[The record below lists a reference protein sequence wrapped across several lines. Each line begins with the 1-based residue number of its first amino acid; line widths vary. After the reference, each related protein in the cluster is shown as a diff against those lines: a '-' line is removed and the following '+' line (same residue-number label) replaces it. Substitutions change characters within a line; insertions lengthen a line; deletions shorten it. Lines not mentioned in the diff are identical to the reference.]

1 MESPNGSA
9 STDGGRYPDGELLA
23 EKNTQPARKKQF
35 RFNEIAEVAL
45 LKQVLASAPWEA
57 SHGNSQKNWDEV
69 AVSLRSAG
77 LEVNGRRVKIK
88 LESLINAWRRQC
100 AKEEK
105 QSGVAVAYSEK
116 EVMLEDI
123 RTQLDDWSAH
133 GRQAVDSANKARIK
147 AQAEGKDIR
156 KESMS
161 GMKRQREPSDEDG
174 EKDEIVPSS
183 SSSRRRRSS
192 GSFEE
197 SFAELKDSFVE
208 NAETRMRLREKELVV
223 ESKRIEME
231 EKRLEMEIKDRE
243 AARDAQSSTM
253 NAMLSLMKTITENM
267 GK

>member
-1 MESPNGSA
+1 MESSDGSA
-9 STDGGRYPDGELLA
+9 SSDGRRYPDGELHA

-35 RFNEIAEVAL
+35 RFNEAAEVAL

-57 SHGNSQKNWDEV
+57 SHGNSQRNWDEV

-88 LESLINAWRRQC
+88 LESLVNTWRMQC
-100 AKEEK
+100 AKEER

-116 EVMLEDI
+116 EIMLEDI
-123 RTQLDDWSAH
+123 RTQLDEWSAH

-156 KESMS
+156 KASMS
-161 GMKRQREPSDEDG
+161 GMKRQREPSDEDR
-174 EKDEIVPSS
+174 EQNEIVPSS

-192 GSFEE
+192 GSFED

-208 NAETRMRLREKELVV
+208 NAETRLRLREEELMV
-223 ESKRIEME
+223 ESKRMEM
-231 EKRLEMEIKDRE
+231 
-243 AARDAQSSTM
+243 
-253 NAMLSLMKTITENM
+253 
-267 GK
+267 

>member
-1 MESPNGSA
+1 MESSDGSA
-9 STDGGRYPDGELLA
+9 SSDGRRYPDGELHA

-35 RFNEIAEVAL
+35 IFNEAAEVAL

-57 SHGNSQKNWDEV
+57 SHGNSQRNWDEV

-88 LESLINAWRRQC
+88 LESLVNTWRMQC
-100 AKEEK
+100 AKEER

-116 EVMLEDI
+116 EIMLEDI
-123 RTQLDDWSAH
+123 RTQLDEWSAH

-156 KESMS
+156 KASMS
-161 GMKRQREPSDEDG
+161 GMKRQRETSDEDR
-174 EKDEIVPSS
+174 EQNEIVPSS

-192 GSFEE
+192 GSFED

-208 NAETRMRLREKELVV
+208 NAETRLRLREKELMV
-223 ESKRIEME
+223 ESKRMETE

-243 AARDAQSSTM
+243 AARDAQNSTM